1 MAGNVIGAN
10 IDVTIQ
16 KDQAHLKQLTAES
29 QNMTAYNV
37 NKDKRKYGDI
47 MAKVLNKWEPS
58 FFFFPY

>member
-1 MAGNVIGAN
+1 MAGNVIGAS

-37 NKDKRKYGDI
+37 NKD
-47 MAKVLNKWEPS
+47 
-58 FFFFPY
+58 